1 MVEGPYIHHMSEVEG
16 DYTDVIR
23 EFTKFVPNLKPDTVT
38 K

>member
-1 MVEGPYIHHMSEVEG
+1 MEGPYIHHMSEVEG

-23 EFTKFVPNLKPDTVT
+23 EFIKFVPNLALDTV